1 VFWFILFKCSGGI
14 KGTGFIGYL
23 EQGLFVLVT
32 NHRVLNSE
40 MCAKNSKIR
49 FETLDF
55 QIALDNV
62 LLENPQYKWSSQ
74 DEVLYYCICT

>member
-1 VFWFILFKCSGGI
+1 MFWSILFKCSGGI

-32 NHRVLNSE
+32 NHHVLNSE
-40 MCAKNSKIR
+40 MSAKIR

-55 QIALDNV
+55 QIALGDV
-62 LLENPQYKWSSQ
+62 LLEDPQYKWSSR